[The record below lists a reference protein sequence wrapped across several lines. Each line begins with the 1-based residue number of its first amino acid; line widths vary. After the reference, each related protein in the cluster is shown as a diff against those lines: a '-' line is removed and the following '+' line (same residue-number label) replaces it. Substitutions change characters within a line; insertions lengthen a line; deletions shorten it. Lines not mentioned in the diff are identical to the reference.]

1 MHFFNVFTPPF
12 SPPTQ
17 STTTRARSFAVR
29 TASTFVLVAGF
40 VAVIAAGHVP
50 LAAMIL
56 GIQAAMCRELFAL
69 ARAARAGERAPPG
82 GELPTAVGE
91 WYFFGVAAFW
101 MYFR

>member
-1 MHFFNVFTPPF
+1 M
-12 SPPTQ
+12 
-17 STTTRARSFAVR
+17 R
-29 TASTFVLVAGF
+29 TASTLVLVAGF
-40 VAVIAAGHVP
+40 VAVIWAGHVP

-82 GELPTAVGE
+82 GDLPTAVGE